1 MYQTL
6 VILPGL
12 RTMEKQNQ
20 EKYTY
25 QTLVILPGL
34 RTPNNTKGTTISIK
48 DIGYLYFI
56 IELPKSNLNIEVK
69 INISFYKS

>member
-1 MYQTL
+1 
-6 VILPGL
+6 
-12 RTMEKQNQ
+12 MEKQNQ

-56 IELPKSNLNIEVK
+56 IDQSIINLNK
-69 INISFYKS
+69 